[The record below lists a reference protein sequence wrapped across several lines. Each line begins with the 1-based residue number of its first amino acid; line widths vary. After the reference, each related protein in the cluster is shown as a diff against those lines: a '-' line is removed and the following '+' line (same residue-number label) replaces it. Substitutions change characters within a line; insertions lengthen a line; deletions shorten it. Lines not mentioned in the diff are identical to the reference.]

1 MFGIIIMSIKL
12 YNSQLAE
19 DIVKDLLKINA
30 IKLQPRQP
38 FEWAS
43 GWLSPIYCDNRLSL
57 SFPSLRT
64 KIKMGLSLAISTSY
78 NEVDAIA
85 GVATAGIP
93 QGVLVAQELGIP
105 FIYVR
110 SKTKGHGLN
119 NLIEGK
125 IASYKNI
132 VVVEDLVSTGNSSLT
147 AARVLQENGL
157 GVKGMAAIFSYD
169 LPIVE
174 NNFSAAH
181 MDLITLSD
189 YHCLLKYA
197 KKAQLFD
204 EKTLSILEKWRI
216 NPEQWK

>member
-1 MFGIIIMSIKL
+1 MSIKL

-93 QGVLVAQELGIP
+93 QGILVAQELGIP

-157 GVKGMAAIFSYD
+157 GVKGWPLFS
-169 LPIVE
+169 
-174 NNFSAAH
+174 H
-181 MDLITLSD
+181 MIYPL
-189 YHCLLKYA
+189 
-197 KKAQLFD
+197 
-204 EKTLSILEKWRI
+204 
-216 NPEQWK
+216 